1 MLSKI
6 NTNYIKLQD
15 KELNFLKV
23 KAVEHQLIDVIELNN
38 ALEVRFKLKDVEEC
52 YIQTPNLVNG
62 LRLGI
67 IYYKTALYLSFFADV
82 KFEGYAQKSYTILT
96 ELFNSVPVETEL
108 YLFVVSYRASALA
121 LVSAETKKI
130 KLLVNAFSLLNDAV
144 NKYASISYLP
154 EFLRGSIAENLPWF
168 CLTKRKIAKQDF
180 QSIIEKYNKNS
191 EYANNKVM
199 SNIYL
204 AWARQH
210 KQSKKY
216 SVKVLE
222 YLNNVII
229 LDPHYNA
236 GRKQAEDLKGII
248 LINYF

>member
-1 MLSKI
+1 MLSKV
-6 NTNYIKLQD
+6 NSNYIKLQEE
-15 KELNFLKV
+15 ELSFLKV
-23 KAVEHQLIDVIELNN
+23 KAVEYQLSDVIELNN
-38 ALEVRFKLKDVEEC
+38 ALEVRFKLKDVEER
-52 YIQTPNLVNG
+52 YLQTPNLVNG

-82 KFEGYAQKSYTILT
+82 KFEGFAQKSYTILN
-96 ELFNSVPVETEL
+96 ELFNKTTIPTEWD
-108 YLFVVSYRASALA
+108 LFIISYRASALA

-130 KLLVNAFSLLNDAV
+130 KLLMNAFSLLNDAV
-144 NKYASISYLP
+144 KKYASISYLP
-154 EFLRGSIAENLPWF
+154 EFLRGSIAQNLPWF
-168 CLTKRKIAKQDF
+168 YLTKRKIAKQDF
-180 QSIIEKYNKNS
+180 QSIIKKYNENP
-191 EYANNKVM
+191 EYANKKVM

-222 YLNNVII
+222 YLNNVIT